1 MTKIMILKIHYTDLN
16 IIKKMEKDQVKKQ
29 GKVLENFLYLKVER
43 NAE

>member
-16 IIKKMEKDQVKKQ
+16 IIKMDMDQVKQQKFL
-29 GKVLENFLYLKVER
+29 KNFLYLKVER